1 MLVSAM
7 RAGGQAELNKRTEE
21 VLNASLKR
29 YDAMIQRMRA
39 VILNIFRP
47 VLVNQPRKSMETR
60 VDINELK
67 NACLIL
73 NTAEYCQRTTEEV
86 RIHRPRKSSN

>member
-1 MLVSAM
+1 MH
-7 RAGGQAELNKRTEE
+7 
-21 VLNASLKR
+21 
-29 YDAMIQRMRA
+29 A
-39 VILNIFRP
+39 VILDIFRP

-86 RIHRPRKSSN
+86 RIYRSARVVELIGSHSLKVGSRKS

>member
-1 MLVSAM
+1 MMQWFS
-7 RAGGQAELNKRTEE
+7 
-21 VLNASLKR
+21 
-29 YDAMIQRMRA
+29 RMGA
-39 VILNIFRP
+39 IISYIFRP

-86 RIHRPRKSSN
+86 RIHRSPQVVELTSSNSLKVGSRKS